1 MTLTELFLEAIEG
14 KLGLADVIYKQ
25 MQPFYDAGVIS
36 QESMG
41 KIKLAQESLKA
52 CKMRLSTEPKDA
64 IYLFSRGCWNL
75 GEAVGRGRFERDQKT
90 Q

>member
-1 MTLTELFLEAIEG
+1 MTLADLFLEAVER
-14 KLGLADVIYKQ
+14 KLELADIIYKQ
-25 MQPFYDAGVIS
+25 MQPLYDANIIS

-52 CKMRLSTEPKDA
+52 CKMRLSTEPEDA

-75 GEAVGRGRFERDQKT
+75 GEGIGRGRIERDQKSN
-90 Q
+90 